1 MTAMVLFE
9 RKNTIHFNSY
19 CNSTCTSVVS
29 NYFLTEAMTSPAS
42 RFYAQGFLLQICLCP
57 SISISLK
64 QTSLI
69 IPSNSESNYFKEALI
84 PNQAPK

>member
-9 RKNTIHFNSY
+9 WKNTIHFNSY
-19 CNSTCTSVVS
+19 CNSTCISVVS
-29 NYFLTEAMTSPAS
+29 NYFLTEATTSPAS
-42 RFYAQGFLLQICLCP
+42 RFYAQGLLLQICLCL
-57 SISISLK
+57 SVSISLK

-69 IPSNSESNYFKEALI
+69 IPSNSELNYFKEALI